1 MAPSGGTINGRSGL
15 LRPEEA
21 GGQAAAPGGGRR
33 LQPVAV
39 LGTVEEPVDL
49 AACQPQ
55 PSPSTKLP
63 RLMSSMVSAIFD
75 QGATTAKERALETL
89 AHDIRTPLGA
99 IEGYCEILQEGIQ
112 MAGMPAF
119 GPTHTPEELWEIVAF
134 VEHLPEMAPERY
146 EALTAPATPDSS
158 SAATPRA
165 SDGHDHVH

>member
-1 MAPSGGTINGRSGL
+1 MARGAVAYRQMCQTCHG
-15 LRPEEA
+15 
-21 GGQAAAPGGGRR
+21 APGHARSVVGEGLTPTPPHLR
-33 LQPVAV
+33 
-39 LGTVEEPVDL
+39 E
-49 AACQPQ
+49 AATEWAPNE
-55 PSPSTKLP
+55 
-63 RLMSSMVSAIFD
+63 VFW
-75 QGATTAKERALETL
+75 
-89 AHDIRTPLGA
+89 
-99 IEGYCEILQEGIQ
+99 ILQEGIQ